1 MLSTPLH
8 TSTLPRPN
16 QRVVTMLAGT
26 IGLTLL
32 LATACISTTDRGEW
46 ARGNVLQI
54 NVSNVQRVPEVAYTV
69 EGQHYAIRPQSPDNT
84 LVVAKVL
91 LRNNKSAQVSL
102 FVNHDAAFLANRRL
116 DRHGLIDPYV
126 QRQVLDEPPADG
138 ARFLPLLWGVV
149 NVPQNFQVE
158 GWVVFEIPKDFTI
171 YQFNWEQADTIRVGL
186 KEGI

>member
-1 MLSTPLH
+1 MPSALLH
-8 TSTLPRPN
+8 TSTRPRPN
-16 QRVVTMLAGT
+16 QRVATALAGA

-32 LATACISTTDRGEW
+32 LTTACISTTDRGEW

-91 LRNNKSAQVSL
+91 DQ
-102 FVNHDAAFLANRRL
+102 
-116 DRHGLIDPYV
+116 
-126 QRQVLDEPPADG
+126 PPADG

-149 NVPQNFQVE
+149 EVPQNFQIE

>member
-1 MLSTPLH
+1 MLSTILH
-8 TSTLPRPN
+8 RSDRPHLS
-16 QRVVTMLAGT
+16 QRVATTLAGA

-54 NVSNVQRVPEVAYTV
+54 NVSNVQRVPEVVYTI
-69 EGQHYAIRPQSPDNT
+69 EGEHYAIRPQSSDRA

-91 LRNNKSAQVSL
+91 IRNNKSAQVSL

-116 DRHGLIDPYV
+116 ERHGLIDPYA
-126 QRQVLDEPPADG
+126 QREVRDQAPEDG

-149 NVPQNFQVE
+149 EVPQNFQIE
-158 GWVVFEIPKDFTI
+158 GWVVFEIPQDFTV